1 MTASFLTGCDA
12 NANIS
17 VYDTAGSIT
26 EREAA
31 FAVKQA
37 EDLVK
42 KIFAVIDKP

>member
-1 MTASFLTGCDA
+1 MRRKRNS
-12 NANIS
+12 S

-26 EREAA
+26 ESEAA

-42 KIFAVIDKP
+42 KIFAVIDKS